1 MAHARFL
8 GISDPKSAFARLRPY
23 REELLRLRNACRPF
37 GSDFLIMD
45 AAIKG
50 LETASY
56 HFTREPDFYALKPE
70 RSPYKPGDK

>member
-8 GISDPKSAFARLRPY
+8 GISDPASAFARLRPY
-23 REELLRLRNACRPF
+23 REELLKMRNSCRPF
-37 GSDFLIMD
+37 GPDFLIMD

-56 HFTREPDFYALKPE
+56 HFTREPDFYGLKPE
-70 RSPYKPGDK
+70 RAGHLPPVS